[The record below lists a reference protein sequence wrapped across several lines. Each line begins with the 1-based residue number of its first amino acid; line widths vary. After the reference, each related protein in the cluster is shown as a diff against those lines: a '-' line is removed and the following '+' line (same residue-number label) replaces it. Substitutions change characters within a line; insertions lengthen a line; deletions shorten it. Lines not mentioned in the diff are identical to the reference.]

1 LTPDDLRRT
10 HSSSRYLVYVLAYI
24 PAIATTLALI
34 IAILNGV
41 AAPAAQVAYPF
52 PQPAPVGP

>member
-10 HSSSRYLVYVLAYI
+10 HSGSRCLVYVLACI

-41 AAPAAQVAYPF
+41 APAAQVAYPL